1 MQKIFL
7 SLISVIT
14 SAPFSTKKA
23 IKIQCSCSLQ
33 NHTDAL
39 LIQVLTKK
47 ENVYRV
53 EKIFRRALSFVRPDK
68 KKKIFHQPA
77 NFCAAQLI
85 NDGNFLDTKTLTA
98 ISPGR
103 FDQNLAFGIMS
114 LPVFPDPLLIS
125 APTTQYKNIPGKNLN
140 KEKLVTLG
148 RWPNVELFM
157 RRTNLVWL
165 I

>member
-1 MQKIFL
+1 
-7 SLISVIT
+7 
-14 SAPFSTKKA
+14 
-23 IKIQCSCSLQ
+23 
-33 NHTDAL
+33 
-39 LIQVLTKK
+39 VLTKK
-47 ENVYRV
+47 EYVYRV
-53 EKIFRRALSFVRPDK
+53 VKSFGGSFLLSVLIK
-68 KKKIFHQPA
+68 KKFLSLACKF
-77 NFCAAQLI
+77 LRGTTYT

-125 APTTQYKNIPGKNLN
+125 APTTQYKNIPGKNLH
-140 KEKLVTLG
+140 KEKLVTLRRG
-148 RWPNVELFM
+148 PNVELFM